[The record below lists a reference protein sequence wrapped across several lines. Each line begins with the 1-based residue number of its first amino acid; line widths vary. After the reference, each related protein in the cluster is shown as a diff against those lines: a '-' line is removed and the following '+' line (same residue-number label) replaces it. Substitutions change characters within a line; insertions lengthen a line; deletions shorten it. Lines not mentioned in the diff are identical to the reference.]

1 VRFIFL
7 LFIALSSLG
16 VHAQNIVGLEEGDPA
31 PFEGVLIDK
40 DTAAD
45 IIASKEISDE
55 RCDIKLEYKIGKAT
69 NSCTLAKEISQ
80 ANLTAE
86 KERNEKILA
95 LKVQEIDRL
104 NEALERASVDWGPA
118 WFAGGALIGATS
130 SMIIFFIAVQ
140 TVNIDVSEL

>member
-1 VRFIFL
+1 MRFIFL